1 MNNDDKILFAGFG
14 DRITTCKED
23 CIITHTRFLDLR
35 QQSLFLSYP
44 KDKQVVSLL
53 FGGYGSAERKIGV
66 FIPKLYGVETEE
78 AYLEYDEG
86 RPLKAIR
93 ITKDKFSA
101 LSHRDYLGAIMNCGI
116 KRETVGDI
124 MVDDKGAS
132 VIVLEE
138 ICEYLMQSLDR
149 IGRGSCICE
158 ELPLREVAAVEP
170 NTVELFST
178 VASLRLD
185 NVVATAFEISR
196 KSAVSAIEQ
205 KKVYVNGVLTEK
217 NDFRVPVGA
226 KIVYQG
232 KGKVILSEQTGLSRK
247 DREKIVIKRYV

>member
-1 MNNDDKILFAGFG
+1 MNDDRILLAHFG
-14 DRITTCKED
+14 DRITACKDD

-78 AYLEYDEG
+78 AYREYDEG

-93 ITKDKFSA
+93 INKDKFST

-124 MVDDKGAS
+124 LVDEKGAS

-138 ICEYLMQSLDR
+138 ICEYLIQSLDR

-158 ELPLREVAAVEP
+158 EQPLQNFESAEP
-170 NTVELFST
+170 NTIEFFST

-185 NVVATAFEISR
+185 NVVATAFDISR
-196 KSAVSAIEQ
+196 KMAVTAIEQ
-205 KKVYVNGVLTEK
+205 KKVYVDGVLTEK

-232 KGKVILSEQTGLSRK
+232 KGKAVLSEQTGLSRK
-247 DREKIVIKRYV
+247 EREKIIIKRYI

>member
-1 MNNDDKILFAGFG
+1 MNDDKILLAHFS
-14 DRITTCKED
+14 DRITSCKND
-23 CIITHTRFLDLR
+23 CVITHTRFLDIR

-53 FGGYGSAERKIGV
+53 FGGYDSAERKIGI
-66 FIPKLYGVETEE
+66 FIPKLYGVETED
-78 AYLEYDEG
+78 AYAEYDEG

-93 ITKDKFSA
+93 ITKDKFSS

-124 MVDDKGAS
+124 IVDEKGAS

-138 ICEYLMQSLDR
+138 VCEYLIQSLDR
-149 IGRGSCICE
+149 IGRGSCVCE
-158 ELPLREVAAVEP
+158 KQPLCNFEAVEP
-170 NTVELFST
+170 NTVEFFST

-196 KSAVSAIEQ
+196 KAAVSAIEQ
-205 KKVYVNGVLTEK
+205 KKVYVDGVLTEK

-232 KGKVILSEQTGLSRK
+232 KGKAILSEQTGLSRK
-247 DREKIVIKRYV
+247 EREKIVIKRYI

>member
-1 MNNDDKILFAGFG
+1 MNDDKILLAHFG
-14 DRITTCKED
+14 DRIIACKD
-23 CIITHTRFLDLR
+23 DYIITHTRFLDLR

-78 AYLEYDEG
+78 AFLEYDDG

-93 ITKDKFSA
+93 ITKDKFST

-124 MVDDKGAS
+124 LVDDKGAS

-138 ICEYLMQSLDR
+138 ICEYLIQSLDR
-149 IGRGSCICE
+149 IGRGSCTCAE
-158 ELPLREVAAVEP
+158 QLLGDFESVEP
-170 NTVELFST
+170 NTVDFFST

-185 NVVATAFEISR
+185 NVVATAFDISR
-196 KSAVSAIEQ
+196 KAAVSAIEQ
-205 KKVYVNGVLTEK
+205 KKVYVDGVLTEK

-232 KGKVILSEQTGLSRK
+232 KGKAILSEQTGLSRK
-247 DREKIVIKRYV
+247 EREKIVIKRYV

>member
-1 MNNDDKILFAGFG
+1 MNDDKILLAHFG
-14 DRITTCKED
+14 DRIAACKND

-78 AYLEYDEG
+78 AYKDYDEG

-93 ITKDKFSA
+93 ITKDKFST

-124 MVDDKGAS
+124 LVDEKGAS

-138 ICEYLMQSLDR
+138 VCEYLIQSLDR
-149 IGRGSCICE
+149 IGRGSCVCE
-158 ELPLREVAAVEP
+158 EQPLLAFELTEP
-170 NTVELFST
+170 NTIEFFST

-185 NVVATAFEISR
+185 NVVATAFDISR
-196 KSAVSAIEQ
+196 KIAVSAIEQ
-205 KKVYVNGVLTEK
+205 KKVYVDGVLIEK

-232 KGKVILSEQTGLSRK
+232 KGKAVLSEQTGLSRK
-247 DREKIVIKRYV
+247 EREKIVIKRYI